1 MKKRLPFFFFL
12 LFMFTACPAGATTFY
27 LIKTSCVTQNGFI
40 ARQNAM
46 SFALEAPL
54 PSPFSFKPIYL
65 HGSAFLSLPSEKK
78 SSTRRAMLNA
88 MAAYARRNTSVRVAA
103 TTIKNRGRVK
113 SAVRVSSLTLF
124 SLPDL
129 PESISVRGYTLQ
141 VSFTAWIASVSS
153 YALEDFFYKSPRT
166 FLSVLLQNIKN
177 GIMNSLCTENSY
189 GCPAPIH

>member
-1 MKKRLPFFFFL
+1 
-12 LFMFTACPAGATTFY
+12 MFTACPAGATTFY
-27 LIKTSCVTQNGFI
+27 LIKTSYVTQNGFI
-40 ARQNAM
+40 ARQSAM

-54 PSPFSFKPIYL
+54 FSSFSLKPVYL

-88 MAAYARRNTSVRVAA
+88 MAAYARRNTGVRVAA

-129 PESISVRGYTLQ
+129 PENISVRDYTLQ
-141 VSFTAWIASVSS
+141 VSFTARVVSVSS
-153 YALEDFFYKSPRT
+153 YALEDFFYKSSPT
-166 FLSVLLQNIKN
+166 FLSVLFQNIKN
-177 GIMNSLCTENSY
+177 GIMNSLCTENGY
-189 GCPAPIH
+189 ECPVPIH